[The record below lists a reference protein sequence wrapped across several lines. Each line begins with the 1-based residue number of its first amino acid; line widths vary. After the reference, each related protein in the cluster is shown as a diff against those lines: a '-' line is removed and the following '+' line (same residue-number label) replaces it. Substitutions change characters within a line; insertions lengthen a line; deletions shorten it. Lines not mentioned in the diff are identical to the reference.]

1 MRVSL
6 LDYGAGNVRSLINA
20 LEKLGFEIEFITSP
34 EQIATAQVLLFPG
47 VGSFGQC
54 MQVLR
59 EKNYEEALRQGFGV
73 RMAVYATSADSPKPD
88 TWKKLTVH
96 NQIDTGKMGG
106 TNVYGAKQHVAT
118 PVGLV
123 RQSASA
129 NT

>member
-1 MRVSL
+1 MIDEKVWALRDYSVVSCPF
-6 LDYGAGNVRSLINA
+6 AGKNQFLIW
-20 LEKLGFEIEFITSP
+20 
-34 EQIATAQVLLFPG
+34 PG
-47 VGSFGQC
+47 T
-54 MQVLR
+54 
-59 EKNYEEALRQGFGV
+59 YEEALRQGFGV
-73 RMAVYATSADSPKPD
+73 RMAVYATSADSPEPN
-88 TWKKLTVH
+88 TWRHLTAH